1 MERQKYS
8 KRLVYFGIAAILL
21 IIISGCSI
29 TQVSNIRVS
38 YQNNDLE
45 RVEVDVSLSRIY

>member
-1 MERQKYS
+1 MEGLLLS

-38 YQNNDLE
+38 YQNDDLE
-45 RVEVDVSLSRIY
+45 RVEVDVSLSKTY